1 MPGSAPTPSAVS
13 PPARR
18 TPPPAPVSLRH
29 LRDPARTSVQAQA
42 LARPAARKP
51 GWVWA
56 RSAGSSFRTSTAVS
70 TCRRGDLGS
79 AEGRGG
85 FWGSGWGLAG
95 TDLRVRAQRHVVVAK
110 VASVLPVEP
119 YGLQEGT
126 GGGVLAS
133 L

>member
-1 MPGSAPTPSAVS
+1 MPGSHLLH
-13 PPARR
+13 
-18 TPPPAPVSLRH
+18 PVSLRH

-42 LARPAARKP
+42 LARPAPRKP

-56 RSAGSSFRTSTAVS
+56 RSAGSSSRISTAVS
-70 TCRRGDLGS
+70 TCRRGDHGP
-79 AEGRGG
+79 AEGRE
-85 FWGSGWGLAG
+85 GSGGSDGALHR

-119 YGLQEGT
+119 HGLQEGV
-126 GGGVLAS
+126 GGGGLAS